1 MLVAPAS
8 VNSEGIDQMATELQK
23 AANRRNALLSTG
35 PRSLAGKARS
45 RMNAVSHGLT
55 AQQTLLPG
63 EDPAKYEG
71 LRRSMFN
78 SLRPDGALENE
89 LVERIASL
97 TWRLRRFA
105 KHSKSHCS
113 TGRLIFKRSSTISM
127 MLRSI
132 SRMFQSIPKSQIVAT
147 TLTPMPIPKSFHHPT
162 IIRMHLVVGRMFEA
176 LLSSDLTSRMT
187 RYETGLQRQ
196 LRMSLDALLT
206 SCRRCATS

>member
-8 VNSEGIDQMATELQK
+8 VNSVGIDQMATELQK

-63 EDPAKYEG
+63 EDPAEYEG

-78 SLRPDGALENE
+78 SLRPDGALENQ

-97 TWRLRRFA
+97 SWRLRRFA
-105 KHSKSHCS
+105 AIEVALFHWTAH
-113 TGRLIFKRSSTISM
+113 LQAQLHDQM
-127 MLRSI
+127 MLQSI
-132 SRMFQSIPKSQIVAT
+132 SKMFQSIPKSQIVAM
-147 TLTPMPIPKSFHHPT
+147 TLTPIPRPLPKSFNHST
-162 IIRMHLVVGRMFEA
+162 II
-176 LLSSDLTSRMT
+176 SITS
-187 RYETGLQRQ
+187 
-196 LRMSLDALLT
+196 
-206 SCRRCATS
+206 